1 MTWRRMERPEIYSA
15 THRGLEN
22 SETPGTA
29 KCLRLAVLILSILRP
44 ERKPKVIPPSG
55 QAAAEPVR

>member
-15 THRGLEN
+15 AHRGLEN

-29 KCLRLAVLILSILRP
+29 KCLRLAVLTLSIHRP
-44 ERKPKVIPPSG
+44 ERKPEVIPPGG
-55 QAAAEPVR
+55 QAVAEHAR